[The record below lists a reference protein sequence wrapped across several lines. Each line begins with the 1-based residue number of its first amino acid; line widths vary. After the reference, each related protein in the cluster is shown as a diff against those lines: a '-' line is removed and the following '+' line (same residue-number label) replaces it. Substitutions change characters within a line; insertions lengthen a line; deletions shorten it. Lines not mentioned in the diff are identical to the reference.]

1 MNQDRRDRLRDA
13 AIAVLAQEGGR
24 GLTHRAVD
32 AASAVP
38 TGTAKN
44 YFPTRDALL
53 RAAAERCTEQYRAL
67 AQTLAGAGQ
76 EHGPGAEPGPGP
88 GSGPGLGPGSG
99 HGLGPGLGP
108 GSGHGLG
115 PGPADAAQLAALL
128 AGLLRNVAG
137 PGRTRVLAYL
147 ELQAEAARRP
157 WLAAL
162 LDPVAA
168 ADFTAHTHLLRAAG
182 LPAGPERARAL
193 TLALHGAIPH
203 LLAGAPATLAAAGL
217 DDLDRFTRELLAAV
231 CEEETP

>member
-13 AIAVLAQEGGR
+13 AIAVLAREGGR

-32 AASAVP
+32 AAAAVP

-53 RAAAERCTEQYRAL
+53 RAAAERCAEQYRAL
-67 AQTLAGAGQ
+67 AQTLAQAGPERGAGPAA
-76 EHGPGAEPGPGP
+76 EAGAGAGAGPAPKPGAGAGGGPVPKPGVGP
-88 GSGPGLGPGSG
+88 V
-99 HGLGPGLGP
+99 
-108 GSGHGLG
+108 
-115 PGPADAAQLAALL
+115 DAAQLAALL
-128 AGLLRNVAG
+128 AGLLRNAAG
-137 PGRTRVLAYL
+137 PGRTRMSAYL
-147 ELQAEAARRP
+147 ELQAEAVRRP

-168 ADFTAHTHLLRAAG
+168 ADFAAHAHLLRTAG
-182 LPAGPERARAL
+182 LPAAPERARAL

-203 LLAGAPATLAAAGL
+203 LLTGAPATLAAAGL

-231 CEEETP
+231 CEEEIR

>member
-13 AIAVLAQEGGR
+13 AIAVLAEAGGR

-32 AASAVP
+32 AAAAVP

-53 RAAAERCTEQYRAL
+53 RGAAERCAEQYRAL
-67 AQTLAGAGQ
+67 AAALAGA
-76 EHGPGAEPGPGP
+76 APGPV
-88 GSGPGLGPGSG
+88 
-99 HGLGPGLGP
+99 
-108 GSGHGLG
+108 
-115 PGPADAAQLAALL
+115 DAAQLAALL
-128 AGLLRNVAG
+128 AGLLRDVAG
-137 PGRTRVLAYL
+137 PGRPRVLAYL

-162 LDPVAA
+162 LDPVAECDFA
-168 ADFTAHTHLLRAAG
+168 AYAHLLGAAG

-203 LLAGAPATLAAAGL
+203 LLTGAPATLAAAGL
-217 DDLDRFTRELLAAV
+217 DDLDRFARDLLASV
-231 CEEETP
+231 CAEANR